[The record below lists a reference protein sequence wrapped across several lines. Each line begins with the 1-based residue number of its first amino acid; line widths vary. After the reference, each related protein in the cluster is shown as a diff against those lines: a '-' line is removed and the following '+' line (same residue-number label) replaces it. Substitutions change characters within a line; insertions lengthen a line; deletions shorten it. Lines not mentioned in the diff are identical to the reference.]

1 MFLTQICNITA
12 ELCSVIIRSCHDDSL
27 FMKYRCLTPERREDM
42 LRDISGNVPLLFETG
57 QHTVIRQLN
66 KEDLNSRFYS
76 SLSGYISVLQIRND
90 LCTMIALVQVLDEAL
105 KSLLLEQIRACQT
118 DDFSVVLNSN
128 RETTGI
134 GLLPRCSCV
143 WERRNRLSHSYNR
156 LDNFMIH
163 FLLIENSILG
173 ELIDK
178 HIFLPDN
185 FFPDFSA
192 RRQLKIAT
200 TPLRLERHYIEE
212 EYVNND
218 IQYLRISYDREKSAE
233 DNDEIWRKIITA
245 AENKCDIIVFP
256 ELLGNSETAENISRR
271 LRALSAGEQKNIPSL
286 MILPSVWERNMNT
299 VTVLDRFG
307 NIICCQNKQN
317 PYLKEKD
324 GSVFLENIR
333 TNMVVNILHYEGIG
347 RIAILICK
355 DFLTTKYMEQLMRCF
370 KLTLIIVPSNSTGS
384 YDFRQSFDVCAHD
397 DCNVIWINTCAAMK
411 KGKEDNF
418 KNIGYVRKRI
428 GRYDDDSQ
436 KLCEMPV
443 CGGAFSGSCRRDCI
457 YFEVI
462 RGV

>member
-1 MFLTQICNITA
+1 
-12 ELCSVIIRSCHDDSL
+12 
-27 FMKYRCLTPERREDM
+27 MKYRCLTPERREDM

-192 RRQLKIAT
+192 RR
-200 TPLRLERHYIEE
+200 
-212 EYVNND
+212 
-218 IQYLRISYDREKSAE
+218 
-233 DNDEIWRKIITA
+233 
-245 AENKCDIIVFP
+245 
-256 ELLGNSETAENISRR
+256 
-271 LRALSAGEQKNIPSL
+271 
-286 MILPSVWERNMNT
+286 
-299 VTVLDRFG
+299 
-307 NIICCQNKQN
+307 
-317 PYLKEKD
+317 
-324 GSVFLENIR
+324 
-333 TNMVVNILHYEGIG
+333 
-347 RIAILICK
+347 
-355 DFLTTKYMEQLMRCF
+355 
-370 KLTLIIVPSNSTGS
+370 
-384 YDFRQSFDVCAHD
+384 
-397 DCNVIWINTCAAMK
+397 
-411 KGKEDNF
+411 
-418 KNIGYVRKRI
+418 
-428 GRYDDDSQ
+428 
-436 KLCEMPV
+436 
-443 CGGAFSGSCRRDCI
+443 
-457 YFEVI
+457 
-462 RGV
+462 